1 MTSNDYYGIE
11 QNQQQDALNQTVM
24 EILSS
29 LSEGSKNVSKIHGVK
44 DSDATAT
51 DGEPPVP
58 SPDHLKRNITVNDR
72 DRMKLYYDKSASMIA
87 PKPQD
92 VPIF

>member
-1 MTSNDYYGIE
+1 
-11 QNQQQDALNQTVM
+11 M

-29 LSEGSKNVSKIHGVK
+29 LSEGSKNVSKIPGVK

-51 DGEPPVP
+51 DGEPPLP
-58 SPDHLKRNITVNDR
+58 SPNNLKTHISVNDK